1 MLFLP
6 HRSYTS
12 SISMQPQQHQHL
24 HSLLQLYNHTLHY
37 GYLKFNVYCSSIC
50 TGIYSKRYPACPL
63 PSRFRL
69 IYYFTIMVKW
79 SIWSSIFSPPSP
91 EDSFRTRLVYTT
103 PSIRPP
109 SPSDTLYHPYPILCY
124 RRFEWKHTMY
134 SRARC
139 AFHES
144 AFIYLFALPPSHPI
158 SAFASAFAFPIH
170 NHTRTLSFTHHIHF
184 SFSFP
189 YPLSLIVDHVSF
201 ILSVVSYRIVFYAP
215 LFSPFPLCPF
225 SVSRCHWRG
234 FVFS

>member
-1 MLFLP
+1 VLP
-6 HRSYTS
+6 VLY
-12 SISMQPQQHQHL
+12 PQNVKRNACYFYLIVHTPHPYPCNRNNINIFTRYYNSTIIHYITVHL
-24 HSLLQLYNHTLHY
+24 N
-37 GYLKFNVYCSSIC
+37 FNVYCSSIC

-79 SIWSSIFSPPSP
+79 SIWSSIFSPSSP
-91 EDSFRTRLVYTT
+91 EDSFRTRRVYTT
-103 PSIRPP
+103 PSIRLP

-134 SRARC
+134 SRAWC

-170 NHTRTLSFTHHIHF
+170 NHTDT
-184 SFSFP
+184 
-189 YPLSLIVDHVSF
+189 
-201 ILSVVSYRIVFYAP
+201 IL
-215 LFSPFPLCPF
+215 
-225 SVSRCHWRG
+225 
-234 FVFS
+234 